1 MAPTLLVN
9 LPTADVARAREFF
22 GRIGFALDAAFSDDG
37 TLVVEVGASRVVLL
51 RCERFAGYSATPTE
65 AGPRTAPAAM
75 LAVAV
80 DRRDDVDDIVARA
93 VDLGAA
99 PIRTVEDPGFMYS
112 RSFRDLDGHGWDVV
126 WMDPGQLA
134 GTDS

>member
-22 GRIGFALDAAFSDDG
+22 SQIGFALDSPFSDDG
-37 TLVVEVGASRVVLL
+37 TLVVRVGASRVVLL
-51 RCERFAGYSATPTE
+51 RRERYAGYAAAAPE
-65 AGPRTAPAAM
+65 QPPRRVSAAM

-80 DRRDDVDDIVARA
+80 DRRHDVDAIVDRA
-93 VDLGAA
+93 LTLGAC

-126 WMDPGQLA
+126 WMDPAQLA
-134 GTDS
+134 GTD

>member
-22 GRIGFALDAAFSDDG
+22 GRIGFTLDTAFSDDG

-51 RCERFAGYSATPTE
+51 RCERFAGYSATPTGKDSRM
-65 AGPRTAPAAM
+65 AATAM

-80 DRRDDVDDIVARA
+80 DRRHDVDDIVVRA
-93 VDLGAA
+93 VELGAR

-126 WMDPGQLA
+126 WMDPAQLA
-134 GTDS
+134 GTDE